1 MKICLYCA
9 EQIQIEARICRYCG
23 RDQYQ
28 PVDQP
33 VQQLVGGGTHY
44 QDRHRGPTLGRSP
57 AIAALLSFFISGA
70 GHFYAGAIKEGVLW
84 FFLPS
89 FVGVF
94 LAMLS
99 MGAGAPTDAL
109 VPIALLF
116 SGPFHLYQVYLAYQY
131 TAGRLTPVLGFRRQ
145 ERWGEVP
152 REQPYMQQGP
162 RQIQT
167 VPGKQV
173 QTAPKKQIRPAPR
186 KIFDLD

>member
-33 VQQLVGGGTHY
+33 VQQAIGDGAHY
-44 QDRHRGPTLGRSP
+44 QDRHRGPTPGRSP

-84 FFLPS
+84 FVLPS
-89 FVGVF
+89 IVGTF
-94 LAMLS
+94 FGSIA
-99 MGAGAPTDAL
+99 AGPDATFGGL
-109 VPIALLF
+109 VRMSVIF
-116 SGPFHLYQVYLAYQY
+116 SSPFHLYQVYLAYQY

-145 ERWGEVP
+145 QRWGEVP
-152 REQPYMQQGP
+152 REQPYMQQGSQ
-162 RQIQT
+162 QIQT
-167 VPGKQV
+167 
-173 QTAPKKQIRPAPR
+173 APRKQIRPTSD
-186 KIFDLD
+186 KEV